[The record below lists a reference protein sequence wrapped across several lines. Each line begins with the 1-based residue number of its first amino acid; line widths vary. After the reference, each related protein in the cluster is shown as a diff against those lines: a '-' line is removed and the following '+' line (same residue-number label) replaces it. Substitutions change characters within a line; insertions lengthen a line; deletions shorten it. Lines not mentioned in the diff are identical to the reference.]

1 MKNGE
6 GDEFTALEWE
16 QREKELD
23 RAWYDADEEGNV
35 RYGNDYDDFMIGGQT
50 EDERKVQEDILRKK
64 KQESQPI
71 SRRTLNSADHD
82 KWEMNRMLQSGA
94 VKMSHGGAAHDASNL
109 LETDE
114 ERVILMV
121 HDIKPPFLDGRIVF
135 TTQTDPVQVV
145 KDPNGDFY

>member
-1 MKNGE
+1 
-6 GDEFTALEWE
+6 
-16 QREKELD
+16 
-23 RAWYDADEEGNV
+23 
-35 RYGNDYDDFMIGGQT
+35 
-50 EDERKVQEDILRKK
+50 
-64 KQESQPI
+64 
-71 SRRTLNSADHD
+71 LNSADHD

-94 VKMSHGGAAHDASNL
+94 VKGNSSFNTTDAMM

-135 TTQTDPVQVV
+135 TKQTEAVQVV